1 MVLYGYG
8 AHHGR
13 IHVHRF
19 RAYILPAK
27 LLSPNRCFGESR
39 FATYLVVHG
48 IVLTAWFL
56 LFFVQTLLIARDAPG
71 IHRRLGVLGALL
83 AVGVVVLGAVAT
95 LRAIPRLPDGTPIII
110 GNMVGLLMFSL
121 FFVCGVYFRRRPATH
136 KRFMLLA
143 SGNLIGPAF
152 APQRGIGRALPLPW
166 GPIVVVAPLVALIM
180 HDFLRYRLEAA
191 SLWGSLAMI
200 LGILLF
206 ATLMVSGA
214 GAAFVRWLA

>member
-1 MVLYGYG
+1 MASSGPRTWFFMGMALIMVASMFIGFAPTFYLRSY
-8 AHHGR
+8 
-13 IHVHRF
+13 F
-19 RAYILPAK
+19 RPTDVSGSPDLP
-27 LLSPNRCFGESR
+27 
-39 FATYLVVHG
+39 TYLVVHG

-200 LGILLF
+200 LGY
-206 ATLMVSGA
+206 
-214 GAAFVRWLA
+214 WPLAMRP